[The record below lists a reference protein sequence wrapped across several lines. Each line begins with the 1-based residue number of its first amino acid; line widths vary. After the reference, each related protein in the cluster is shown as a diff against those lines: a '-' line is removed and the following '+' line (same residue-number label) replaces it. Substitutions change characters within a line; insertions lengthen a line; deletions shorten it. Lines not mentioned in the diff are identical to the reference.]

1 MMPRSTIENLQPAS
15 MTRDIKL
22 YHLQQ
27 KNQNSSQTV
36 SYLLFLAIPLA
47 NLAIYLSIMNI
58 RFAMLAV
65 SLACFTISLAT

>member
-1 MMPRSTIENLQPAS
+1 
-15 MTRDIKL
+15 MT
-22 YHLQQ
+22 
-27 KNQNSSQTV
+27 
-36 SYLLFLAIPLA
+36 SYLLFLANPLA